1 MYLGAAAVRGR
12 GFSGEVL
19 GENPD
24 CFFCIVSVT
33 AGIGFRLYASS
44 ILSICTNWPE
54 SPRSAINLQTNY
66 TTEPKQI
73 KY

>member
-44 ILSICTNWPE
+44 ILSICTN
-54 SPRSAINLQTNY
+54 
-66 TTEPKQI
+66 
-73 KY
+73 